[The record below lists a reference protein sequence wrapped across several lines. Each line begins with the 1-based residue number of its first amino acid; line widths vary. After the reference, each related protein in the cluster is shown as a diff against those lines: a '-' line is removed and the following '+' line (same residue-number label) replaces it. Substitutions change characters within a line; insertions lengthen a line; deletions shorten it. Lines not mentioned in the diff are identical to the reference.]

1 MSRRSRARSDSALNR
16 RLHLDAGEF
25 ADSSEYES
33 EDYEFGVFIEHITR
47 AQKWAEYEGDYPP
60 KGHGYSKRWR

>member
-1 MSRRSRARSDSALNR
+1 M
-16 RLHLDAGEF
+16 HLDAGEL
-25 ADSSEYES
+25 ADVSEYES

-60 KGHGYSKRWR
+60 KGHGYPKRWR